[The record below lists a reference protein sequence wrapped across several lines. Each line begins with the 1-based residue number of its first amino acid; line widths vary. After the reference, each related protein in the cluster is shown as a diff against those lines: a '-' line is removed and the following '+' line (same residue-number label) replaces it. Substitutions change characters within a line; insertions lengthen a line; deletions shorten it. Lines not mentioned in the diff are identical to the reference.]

1 MWGAW
6 GRADKGAPLLL
17 EVILWKKQELGAVSS
32 QHTQQ
37 LGIGVPKYRGL
48 DGTMTVHYI
57 WSNVAKET
65 VGWALLSDQEVDTRL
80 SGQKMM
86 AVTLTQPIGESCIVH
101 KGDRVSRRRFKKNE
115 QCAGVNRFSLKL
127 LFKHIHIHER
137 ASGEVV

>member
-1 MWGAW
+1 M
-6 GRADKGAPLLL
+6 
-17 EVILWKKQELGAVSS
+17 
-32 QHTQQ
+32 
-37 LGIGVPKYRGL
+37 GVPKYRGL
-48 DGTMTVHYI
+48 DGTLTVHYI

-101 KGDRVSRRRFKKNE
+101 KGDRVSRRHFKKNE